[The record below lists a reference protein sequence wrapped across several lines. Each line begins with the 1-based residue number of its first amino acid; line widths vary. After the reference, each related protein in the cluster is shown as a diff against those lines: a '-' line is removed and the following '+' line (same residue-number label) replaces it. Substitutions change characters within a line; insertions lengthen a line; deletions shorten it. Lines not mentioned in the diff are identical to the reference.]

1 MPRLEKFLPLARD
14 ESVVERQEH
23 PDKSKGQWVFASEI
37 RTRLERTH
45 AETLCKL
52 GNFRIIDDS
61 IQKVLDLLP

>member
-23 PDKSKGQWVFASEI
+23 PDKSKGQWVFASKIETE
-37 RTRLERTH
+37 RERTH

-52 GNFRIIDDS
+52 GNFRIAE
-61 IQKVLDLLP
+61 